1 MTWDERN
8 FSSIANCVSAAR
20 ENARSIREVISS
32 ELWETVNE
40 LHLWFASPL
49 ARAEYQHERYGFYRK
64 VRQACQLAAGY
75 RRSTMLHD
83 EPVNF
88 MWLGVLLERVSQT
101 ARVVDVHHHALS
113 LIEKTDPVVETAL
126 WLSLL
131 RACSGFEPF
140 IKVHQGKVTG
150 DAVAAFLIFEGRFPK
165 SVVYG
170 VRGALSRFAEIRPPA
185 ERDLPGQETYE
196 RLRAL
201 DAWLAG
207 GARPTSDFHGGPD
220 RGVDETA
227 SIFTRSRET
236 LALSL
241 PPCGVQPDAEILGM
255 CSRASLP
262 RRSTSTA
269 QARRPAPDAGARRT
283 RGGLA
288 ASVRARAPQAA
299 CAARSFGLGP
309 ARRRSSSSIAW
320 RCGANEANTRPS
332 RELAVATGSS
342 RTPDERLEPA
352 RDRPSARGHDRHRG
366 SSASLDR
373 FSRTAG
379 RVRRLEPERAARLVR
394 GPDGQGSMTMFS
406 DGVTSYADKDATAA
420 CSRGSWCR
428 RTRA

>member
-1 MTWDERN
+1 MISRVADHCFWMGRYLERAEATARLLFVTRHYMSLDAGLTPRQCWLPVLIATGEEADFTSRYGEKGADDGEAVQHHMTWDERN

-113 LIEKTDPVVETAL
+113 LIEKTDQVVETAL

-170 VRGALSRFAEIRPPA
+170 VRGALSRFVEIRPPA
-185 ERDLPGQETYE
+185 EGELPGQETYE

-207 GARPTSDFHGGPD
+207 GARTHLPQDFHGVLT
-220 RGVDETA
+220 RVVDETA
-227 SIFTRSRET
+227 SICDALAREM
-236 LALSL
+236 LGA
-241 PPCGVQPDAEILGM
+241 QP
-255 CSRASLP
+255 AS
-262 RRSTSTA
+262 S
-269 QARRPAPDAGARRT
+269 QE
-283 RGGLA
+283 
-288 ASVRARAPQAA
+288 
-299 CAARSFGLGP
+299 
-309 ARRRSSSSIAW
+309 SS
-320 RCGANEANTRPS
+320 
-332 RELAVATGSS
+332 
-342 RTPDERLEPA
+342 
-352 RDRPSARGHDRHRG
+352 
-366 SSASLDR
+366 
-373 FSRTAG
+373 
-379 RVRRLEPERAARLVR
+379 
-394 GPDGQGSMTMFS
+394 Q
-406 DGVTSYADKDATAA
+406 
-420 CSRGSWCR
+420 
-428 RTRA
+428 